1 LTEVRDFADL
11 PFIPDSEAGK
21 DASFVL
27 FQFPNNPT
35 ESYRLWPRSVRMIKT
50 PMNQPQQ
57 SERTRNSRRYQRY
70 ELETELKAVILG
82 VQHREMRGR
91 SLNINEGGIA
101 GVFVTGWNVG
111 TPVDLQF
118 TVPITTVPI
127 RVKGI
132 VRNCT
137 GYRYGFEFADLTA
150 QERETITRTCRTLD
164 LLE

>member
-1 LTEVRDFADL
+1 MD
-11 PFIPDSEAGK
+11 
-21 DASFVL
+21 
-27 FQFPNNPT
+27 
-35 ESYRLWPRSVRMIKT
+35 
-50 PMNQPQQ
+50 QPQQ

-82 VQHREMRGR
+82 AQHREMRGR

-101 GVFVTGWNVG
+101 GVFV
-111 TPVDLQF
+111 
-118 TVPITTVPI
+118 ITTVPI

-150 QERETITRTCRTLD
+150 QERETITRTCKTLD
-164 LLE
+164 MLE